1 MNGASTGEVRT
12 APRTQDQTQIPKL
25 LRKTLFT
32 VLVAGGTW
40 VLTSVLN
47 QDKNQVWQLTVS
59 VVLGGAALIIQYL
72 VEFEQRL
79 ETMEAG
85 HKKRIREMKDSLAE
99 HHAQMR
105 AAVDE
110 SFAKINDA
118 TELFSQVDRSVL
130 RSDGVT
136 RLARKY
142 TQVGEHGSEIVKT
155 FAQEE
160 IGRLASLMESLSN
173 GSADCP
179 GENHDWLIDL
189 TTCARKTVYATSTSV
204 DRDFWFSE
212 PANRYLKAQ
221 EEAIKQRGVEVRRLF
236 LVSRPEER
244 TESLER
250 LCDRHRQFGIDA
262 RIAVRSLLPPRAQVT
277 PLNDFILFDGELSYE
292 TEPDVEIVPAKT
304 LLKMTRQ
311 HVEERVNR
319 FNVLWEATEPSDPD
333 PEPEPSTASG

>member
-1 MNGASTGEVRT
+1 MSGASTGDVR
-12 APRTQDQTQIPKL
+12 AVPQREEQRIPKL
-25 LRKTLFT
+25 LRKTLLT
-32 VLVAGGTW
+32 VAVAAATY
-40 VLTSVLN
+40 VLTNVLD

-59 VVLGGAALIIQYL
+59 VVLGGSALIIQYL
-72 VEFEQRL
+72 MEFEQRL
-79 ETMEAG
+79 ESMEESQ
-85 HKKRIREMKDSLAE
+85 KRRIREMRDSLTS
-99 HHAQMR
+99 HHEQMR
-105 AAVDE
+105 RAVDE

-142 TQVGEHGSEIVKT
+142 TQVGEHGSELVKT

-189 TTCARKTVYATSTSV
+189 TTCAKKTVYATSTSV

-221 EEAIKQRGVEVRRLF
+221 ERAISQRGVVVRRLF
-236 LVSRPEER
+236 LVSKPEDR
-244 TESLER
+244 TPSLER
-250 LCDRHRQFGIDA
+250 LCERHREFGIDA
-262 RIAVRSLLPPRAQVT
+262 RIAVRSLLPPPAQVT
-277 PLNDFILFDGELSYE
+277 PLNDFIVFDGELSYE
-292 TEPDVEIVPAKT
+292 TEPDVEVMPAKT
-304 LLKMTRQ
+304 TLKMTRE
-311 HVEERVNR
+311 HVSERINR
-319 FNVLWEATEPSDPD
+319 FNVLWEATEPTGPD
-333 PEPEPSTASG
+333 PEPEPTAASG

>member
-1 MNGASTGEVRT
+1 MSGASTGDAGAVPQREEQR
-12 APRTQDQTQIPKL
+12 ISKL
-25 LRKTLFT
+25 LRKTLLT
-32 VLVAGGTW
+32 VVVAAGTY
-40 VLTSVLN
+40 VLTNVLD

-79 ETMEAG
+79 EAMEASQ
-85 HKKRIREMKDSLAE
+85 KKRIREMRDSLAS
-99 HHAQMR
+99 HHEQMR
-105 AAVDE
+105 RAVDE
-110 SFAKINDA
+110 SFSKINDA

-142 TQVGEHGSEIVKT
+142 TQVGEHGSELVKT

-189 TTCARKTVYATSTSV
+189 TTCAKETVYATSTSV

-221 EEAIKQRGVEVRRLF
+221 ERAIKQRGVVVRRLF
-236 LVSRPEER
+236 LVSRPEDR
-244 TESLER
+244 TPSLEQ
-250 LCDRHRQFGIDA
+250 LCERHREFGIDA
-262 RIAVRSLLPPRAQVT
+262 RIAVRVLLPPPAQVT
-277 PLNDFILFDGELSYE
+277 PLNDFIVFDGELSYE
-292 TEPDVEIVPAKT
+292 TEPDVEVMPAKT
-304 LLKMTRQ
+304 TLKMTRE
-311 HVEERVNR
+311 HVAERINR
-319 FNVLWEATEPSDPD
+319 FTVLWEATEPAD
-333 PEPEPSTASG
+333 PEPEPQPTVTSG

>member
-1 MNGASTGEVRT
+1 MNGAPGDN
-12 APRTQDQTQIPKL
+12 PQISNL
-25 LRKTLFT
+25 LKKTLIT
-32 VLVAGGTW
+32 ALVAGGTFILTT
-40 VLTSVLN
+40 VLIKDPGDL
-47 QDKNQVWQLTVS
+47 WQWTVTIT
-59 VVLGGAALIIQYL
+59 VGTATLIVQYL
-72 VEFEQRL
+72 VDFGDRL
-79 ETMEAG
+79 ESIEG
-85 HKKRIREMKDSLAE
+85 EQQRRIREMRDSLAR
-99 HHAQMR
+99 HHEQMR
-105 AAVDE
+105 SAVDE

-142 TQVGEHGSEIVKT
+142 TQVGQHGSEIVKT

-189 TTCARKTVYATSTSV
+189 TTCAKKTVYATSTSV

-221 EEAIKQRGVEVRRLF
+221 EEAIKQRGVVVRRLF
-236 LVSRPEER
+236 LVSKPQDR
-244 TESLER
+244 TPSLER
-250 LCDRHRQFGIDA
+250 LCERHREFGIDA
-262 RIAVRSLLPPRAQVT
+262 RIAVRSELPPRAQVT
-277 PLNDFILFDGELSYE
+277 PLNDFIIFDGELSYE

-304 LLKMTRQ
+304 TLKMTRE
-311 HVEERVNR
+311 HVTERINR
-319 FNVLWEATEPSDPD
+319 FNVLWEATAPTGPDPD
-333 PEPEPSTASG
+333 PEPTVASS

>member
-1 MNGASTGEVRT
+1 MSGASTGDAGAVPQREEQR
-12 APRTQDQTQIPKL
+12 ISKL
-25 LRKTLFT
+25 LRKTLLT
-32 VLVAGGTW
+32 VVVAAGTY
-40 VLTSVLN
+40 VLTNVLD

-79 ETMEAG
+79 EAMEG
-85 HKKRIREMKDSLAE
+85 SQKKRIREMRDSLAS
-99 HHAQMR
+99 HHEQMR
-105 AAVDE
+105 RAVDE
-110 SFAKINDA
+110 SFSKINDA

-142 TQVGEHGSEIVKT
+142 TQVGEHGSELVKT

-189 TTCARKTVYATSTSV
+189 TTCAKKTVYATSTSV

-221 EEAIKQRGVEVRRLF
+221 ERAIKQRGVVVRRLF
-236 LVSRPEER
+236 LVSRPEDR
-244 TESLER
+244 TPSLEQ
-250 LCDRHRQFGIDA
+250 LCERHREFGIDA
-262 RIAVRSLLPPRAQVT
+262 RIAVRALLPPPAQVT
-277 PLNDFILFDGELSYE
+277 PLNDFIVFDGELSYE
-292 TEPDVEIVPAKT
+292 TEPDVEVMPAKT
-304 LLKMTRQ
+304 TLKMTRE
-311 HVEERVNR
+311 HVAERINR
-319 FNVLWEATEPSDPD
+319 FTVLWEATEPAD
-333 PEPEPSTASG
+333 PEPEPQPTVTSG

>member
-1 MNGASTGEVRT
+1 MSGASTGDAGAVPQREEQR
-12 APRTQDQTQIPKL
+12 ISKL
-25 LRKTLFT
+25 LRKTLLT
-32 VLVAGGTW
+32 VVVAAGTY
-40 VLTSVLN
+40 VLTNVLD

-79 ETMEAG
+79 EAMEASQ
-85 HKKRIREMKDSLAE
+85 KKRIREMRDSLAS
-99 HHAQMR
+99 HHEQMR
-105 AAVDE
+105 RAVDE
-110 SFAKINDA
+110 SFSKINDA

-142 TQVGEHGSEIVKT
+142 TQVGEHGSELVKT

-189 TTCARKTVYATSTSV
+189 TTCAKKTVYATSTSV

-221 EEAIKQRGVEVRRLF
+221 ERAIKQRGVVVRRLF
-236 LVSRPEER
+236 LVSRPEDR
-244 TESLER
+244 TPSLEQ
-250 LCDRHRQFGIDA
+250 LCERHREFGIDA
-262 RIAVRSLLPPRAQVT
+262 RIAVRALLPPPAQVT
-277 PLNDFILFDGELSYE
+277 PLNDFIVFDGELSYE
-292 TEPDVEIVPAKT
+292 TEPDVEVMPAKT
-304 LLKMTRQ
+304 TLKMTRE
-311 HVEERVNR
+311 HVAERINR
-319 FNVLWEATEPSDPD
+319 FTVLWEATEPAD
-333 PEPEPSTASG
+333 PEPEPQPTVTSG

>member
-1 MNGASTGEVRT
+1 
-12 APRTQDQTQIPKL
+12 
-25 LRKTLFT
+25 
-32 VLVAGGTW
+32 VAGGTFILTT
-40 VLTSVLN
+40 VLIKDPGDL
-47 QDKNQVWQLTVS
+47 WQWTVTIT
-59 VVLGGAALIIQYL
+59 VGTATLIVQYL
-72 VEFEQRL
+72 VDFGDRL
-79 ETMEAG
+79 ESIEG
-85 HKKRIREMKDSLAE
+85 EQQRRIREMRDSLAR
-99 HHAQMR
+99 HHEQMR
-105 AAVDE
+105 SAVDE

-142 TQVGEHGSEIVKT
+142 TQVGQHGSEIVKT

-189 TTCARKTVYATSTSV
+189 TTCAKKTVYATSTSV

-221 EEAIKQRGVEVRRLF
+221 EEAIKQRGVVVRRLF
-236 LVSRPEER
+236 LVSKPQDR
-244 TESLER
+244 TPSLER
-250 LCDRHRQFGIDA
+250 LCERHREFGIDA
-262 RIAVRSLLPPRAQVT
+262 RIAVRSELPPRAQVT
-277 PLNDFILFDGELSYE
+277 PLNDFIIFDGELSYE

-304 LLKMTRQ
+304 TLKMTRE
-311 HVEERVNR
+311 HVTERINR
-319 FNVLWEATEPSDPD
+319 FNVLWEATAPTGPDPD
-333 PEPEPSTASG
+333 PEPTVASS

>member
-1 MNGASTGEVRT
+1 MSEASTGDVR
-12 APRTQDQTQIPKL
+12 AGQNEDQPRIPRL
-25 LRKTLFT
+25 LKKTLLGL
-32 VLVAGGTW
+32 LVAGASW

-59 VVLGGAALIIQYL
+59 VVLGGAALIVQYL
-72 VEFEQRL
+72 MDFEQRL
-79 ETMEAG
+79 ETMEASQ
-85 HKKRIREMKDSLAE
+85 KRRIREMRESLSA
-99 HHAQMR
+99 HHEQMR
-105 AAVDE
+105 RAVDE

-189 TTCARKTVYATSTSV
+189 TTCAKKTVYATSTSV

-221 EEAIKQRGVEVRRLF
+221 EKAIKQRGVVVRRLF
-236 LVSRPEER
+236 LVSKPEDR
-244 TESLER
+244 TESLEQ
-250 LCDRHRQFGIDA
+250 LCERHREFGIDA
-262 RIAVRSLLPPRAQVT
+262 RIAVRSLLPPPAQVT
-277 PLNDFILFDGELSYE
+277 PLNDFIIFDGELSYE
-292 TEPDVEIVPAKT
+292 TEPDVEVMPAKT
-304 LLKMTRQ
+304 TLKMTRD
-311 HVEERVNR
+311 HVSERINR
-319 FNVLWEATEPSDPD
+319 FTMLWEATEPAEPD
-333 PEPEPSTASG
+333 HQPEPTAASG